1 MFSTMLPQTAV
12 STRKRGLDAHFR
24 KKINDKMRS
33 FFGFWQRFVPV
44 EKKRRVRKLYL
55 KIECVLFGAGL
66 FDGSC

>member
-44 EKKRRVRKLYL
+44 EKKRRVRKLY
-55 KIECVLFGAGL
+55 
-66 FDGSC
+66 